1 MEDGTLLY
9 YVVDTTTGDGFFAE
23 YPRLCWVLFIG
34 HSANRLFAECQRECT
49 RQTANTQQTITLGK
63 LVFAECYSPD
73 TRQRAAAI
81 NGRQPPLTLCRVS
94 SPDTRQSGDLPSVI
108 FWHSA
113 NHIFF
118 HFWPPNFFCSP
129 HTIPGTPCSNVAH
142 FLDFFYISLI
152 YFI

>member
-1 MEDGTLLY
+1 MKLLPETASLPSVPDFVECFLSGTRQRGYLPSAREKALSKQLALGKE
-9 YVVDTTTGDGFFAE
+9 VGC
-23 YPRLCWVLFIG
+23 RVLSTRQRPG
-34 HSANRLFAECQRECT
+34 LPSVGYSANQ
-49 RQTANTQQTITLGK
+49 N
-63 LVFAECYSPD
+63 
-73 TRQRAAAI
+73 TRQRAAAV

-118 HFWPPNFFCSP
+118 FHFWPPNFFCSP
-129 HTIPGTPCSNVAH
+129 YTIPGTPCSNVAH
-142 FLDFFYISLI
+142 FSDFFYISLI